1 MRVPLALM
9 VALLAGC
16 AALRPDAGEA
26 LQVRE
31 IVGAAVRGSSATP
44 EEQRRSVAQAR
55 QDYAAV
61 PDDTN
66 RVRLAA
72 LLATLP
78 PPWRD
83 DAQAAA
89 LLEPL
94 ATQQDGTPLA
104 QLARMLAVSIAE
116 RQKLALELR
125 AAELRTRAAEL
136 RTQAAELRV
145 KEADVRA
152 EAAERR
158 EAASTERAANLHRQ
172 VEALKAIE
180 RSILEREERRRK
192 SQR

>member
-1 MRVPLALM
+1 MRVLLALI
-9 VALLAGC
+9 VVLLAGC
-16 AALRPDAGEA
+16 AALRPEAGEA
-26 LQVRE
+26 LRVRE
-31 IVGAAVRGSSATP
+31 IVGTTVRASSATP

-55 QDYAAV
+55 RDYAAV

-66 RVRLAA
+66 RVRLATM
-72 LLATLP
+72 LATLP

-94 ATQQDGTPLA
+94 AAQPDGSPLA

-136 RTQAAELRV
+136 RV

-158 EAASTERAANLHRQ
+158 EAASTERAVNLHRQ
-172 VEALKAIE
+172 LEALKAIE